1 MGPCEVG
8 ADRQTVRG
16 GKGVYNS
23 GARRITVFCWSS
35 ETSAIKTQT
44 PGNYPKRNILQATI
58 SFVIS
63 VLPSVRIEQLGVHW
77 TEFHEILF
85 FIIFRGKITVENI
98 QVPLKL
104 DKNEE
109 CMTTNMHF

>member
-44 PGNYPKRNILQATI
+44 PGNYPKRNILQLKDGESLKIRLMSNCVT
-58 SFVIS
+58 
-63 VLPSVRIEQLGVHW
+63 QL
-77 TEFHEILF
+77 ILGKPVTTWRLCHL
-85 FIIFRGKITVENI
+85 FRDRDGS
-98 QVPLKL
+98 
-104 DKNEE
+104 
-109 CMTTNMHF
+109 